1 MKLQLLL
8 LQLALLPLALCFTG
22 CGTDDLTTS
31 SPGDDSSIVGYDLGL
46 SKGRADGGG
55 GLSRTPDRYSS
66 LYSEAD
72 RRDFFRGYEDGYNQ
86 GIRPT
91 GKPESF
97 GQPLVASVGQGKVTI
112 REGSRTVSVCTT
124 ALPNVEETKFVTEQQ
139 EIVVKSRGG
148 HGPAT
153 VQLFDTATGAEKASV
168 AAYNIRGGNPRWADG
183 MGE

>member
-1 MKLQLLL
+1 MKIQLLSLLL
-8 LQLALLPLALCFTG
+8 LPLTLFLAACES
-22 CGTDDLTTS
+22 DDLAGP
-31 SPGDDSSIVGYDLGL
+31 SPGGNPSLIGYDLGV
-46 SKGRADGGG
+46 SKGRADGGS

-72 RRDFFRGYEDGYNQ
+72 RRDFLRGYEDGYNQ

-91 GKPESF
+91 GKPDSF
-97 GQPLVASVGQGKVTI
+97 GQPLVASVGQGRVTI

-124 ALPNVEETKFVTEQQ
+124 ALPNVEETKFISEQQ
-139 EIVVKSRGG
+139 QIVVKSRGN

-153 VQLFDTATGAEKASV
+153 VQLFDTATGAAKASV
-168 AAYNIRGGNPRWADG
+168 AAYNIRGGNPSWAAG